1 MNRRSWLATWPIG
14 ALFSTRAAITNG
26 RSRASR
32 QALAKHRN
40 LFNGDSCTYFYNP
53 ELWQPE
59 GGPYSAKAIHNYV
72 DLLASSGI
80 DTFLINPNAQVAWY
94 PSKKLQTVLD
104 GYKRGDREFFRG
116 HAVAVGTTSDRM
128 DDYLD
133 HQVKFFNLY
142 QDLIDAGVDWLAET
156 SKACRRHGVSP
167 WVSVRMN
174 DMHGAANP
182 KGSHFNCALFK
193 DEKNCL
199 SGRPFDPKDSRHPG
213 WAGLNYE
220 IPAVRQFMMSHIRE
234 YLEVYDFEGM
244 ELDWLRNPHC
254 CEAPAGQAQCDLITS
269 WIADVRSHT
278 EARSR
283 RLNKPVPLGI
293 RIPGNLGYMKSIGV
307 DVPRLVREG
316 LVDFIGF
323 SNFWQSS
330 WDMPYD
336 ELRQQV
342 GPDVAIYGVVEDA
355 PNWVR
360 GYAPSLHT
368 GGLRYMAASPQMQWA
383 NAAGKL
389 ALSVDGIEQFNF
401 FCTDQAKI
409 PGLRCDYAAL
419 KDTHNIAA
427 LRGRPKH
434 YCLESPS
441 TWDSRAWELPEP
453 VPADIDTQGRREF
466 RLSMCSEPKNMK
478 LTVQVVIPKQ
488 SDHPELGVSVNGAW
502 PSFRKQRTQDLLFPV
517 GPYTQHLPEN
527 QAYNFE
533 FAASGI
539 LEGWNR
545 MLVIN
550 NEKKAD
556 GIVRVVSLELGVRQS

>member
-1 MNRRSWLATWPIG
+1 MNSLDRRSWLLTWPLT
-14 ALFSTRAAITNG
+14 ALSAATV
-26 RSRASR
+26 RTSR
-32 QALAKHRN
+32 QTLAKHRN

-59 GGPYSAKAIHNYV
+59 GGPYSTKAIHNYV
-72 DLLASSGI
+72 DLLADSGI

-116 HAVAVGTTSDRM
+116 HAIAVRTPADHM
-128 DDYLD
+128 DAYLD
-133 HQVKFFNLY
+133 HQVTFFNLY

-156 SKACRRHGVSP
+156 SKACRRRGVSP

-174 DMHGAANP
+174 DMHGSANP

-193 DEKNCL
+193 DEKNRL
-199 SGRPFDPKDSRHPG
+199 SGRRFDPKDPLHIG

-220 IPAVRQFMMSHIRE
+220 LPAVRDFMMSHIRE
-234 YLEVYDFEGM
+234 YLDVYDFEGM

-254 CEAPAGQAQCDLITS
+254 CEAPAGDAQCDLITS
-269 WIADVRSHT
+269 WIADVRRQT

-283 RLNKPVPLGI
+283 RLKKPVPLGM

-307 DVPRLVREG
+307 DVPRIAREG
-316 LVDFIGF
+316 LIDFLGF
-323 SNFWQSS
+323 SNFWQTS

-360 GYAPSLHT
+360 GYAPALE
-368 GGLRYMAASPQMQWA
+368 GKPQAVGLRYMAASPQMQWA

-389 ALSVDGIEQFNF
+389 VMGVNGIEQFNF
-401 FCTDQAKI
+401 FCTDQTRI
-409 PGLRCDYAAL
+409 PGLRCDYSAL
-419 KDTHNIAA
+419 KDTDRLET

-441 TWDSRAWELPEP
+441 GWTSGAWELPEP
-453 VPADIDTQGRREF
+453 VPTSIDAQGRREF
-466 RLSMCSEPKNMK
+466 RLSMCREPKNMK
-478 LTVQVVIPKQ
+478 LTVQVVIPNRS
-488 SDHPELGVSVNGAW
+488 SDPDLGVSINGVW
-502 PSFRKQRTQDLLFPV
+502 PTFQKQRTRDLLFPA
-517 GPYTQHLPEN
+517 GPFTQHLPEN

-533 FAASGI
+533 LSAGEI

-545 MLVIN
+545 VQVLN
-550 NEKKAD
+550 NEKTAD
-556 GIVRVVSLELGVRQS
+556 GTVRVLSVELGVKQG